1 MRMLDVESKSSVWNL
16 QLYLTVAEAKELQA
30 ELSKLLDNPEE
41 NEHFHI
47 MSEDS
52 GREISCSI
60 ITPNKMEHIS
70 TYTKLEQQILTE
82 K

>member
-1 MRMLDVESKSSVWNL
+1 MRMLDVENKSSVWNL
-16 QLYLTVAEAKELQA
+16 QLYLTVAEAKELQT
-30 ELSKLLDNPEE
+30 ELSKLLDNPEA
-41 NEHFHI
+41 NEHFHV

-60 ITPNKMEHIS
+60 ITQKKMEHVS
-70 TYTKLEQQILTE
+70 SYTKLDQQILTE